1 MPPDSAVDVASLSAS
16 IVAKSRAFS
25 SMNRV
30 FLQDD
35 VRRVRRVRGNKYP
48 NKSGAHAPEGKR
60 VERRMAA
67 MRVAGEVTV
76 ALYEKWT
83 LEAVTT
89 GSLDRCRPQGARAG
103 RRFERRTRSGG
114 L

>member
-1 MPPDSAVDVASLSAS
+1 MPFDSTVDAASLSAS

-89 GSLDRCRPQGARAG
+89 GFARPVQATGSQGWA
-103 RRFERRTRSGG
+103 SH
-114 L
+114 